1 MITRLTDPT
10 PSPGDHAH
18 SGTWD
23 PPHPAAQGLSL
34 GGPEAT
40 ADAVTRF
47 VNVMQ
52 AELLYVAGKIH
63 FLLICCSNSQVTHY

>member
-1 MITRLTDPT
+1 MITCLTNSTLGPRDR
-10 PSPGDHAH
+10 AH
-18 SGTWD
+18 TGTWD
-23 PPHPAAQGLSL
+23 SLPPAAQGLSL

-47 VNVMQ
+47 VNVMR

-63 FLLICCSNSQVTHY
+63 FLINLLL

>member
-1 MITRLTDPT
+1 MLRPRQR
-10 PSPGDHAH
+10 AH
-18 SGTWD
+18 TGTWD
-23 PPHPAAQGLSL
+23 SLHPAAQGLSL

-47 VNVMQ
+47 VKVTW

-63 FLLICCSNSQVTHY
+63 FLLICCSNSQVIHY